1 MQYLNKREQT
11 KAKIMNAFIEL
22 YSEKDIAQVT
32 VRMICEKAGINRSTF
47 YTYYTDVY
55 ALKEDK
61 EREIIDD
68 LSEKIMD
75 PIVRSDDIDVEQ
87 IVRILIDYIKEHNGV
102 PLLFIKKSDSALI
115 DLFFNIFTSKLQA
128 KGIRLPEEKK
138 QLIIMCI
145 TYHFNGLIALLE
157 DLEASEAALNIDEF
171 LGKVARLANEGPIT
185 VVRKTLGE
193 I

>member
-11 KAKIMNAFIEL
+11 KNKIMSAFIEL
-22 YSEKDIAQVT
+22 YSDKDITQIT

-55 ALKEDK
+55 ALREDK

-75 PIVRSDDIDVEQ
+75 SMISSDDIEVEQ
-87 IVRILIDYIKEHNGV
+87 VVRILLDYIKENNGV

-115 DLFFNIFTSKLQA
+115 DLVFDIFTSKLQD
-128 KGIRLPEEKK
+128 KGISLPEEKK
-138 QLIIMCI
+138 QIIVMCL

>member
-1 MQYLNKREQT
+1 
-11 KAKIMNAFIEL
+11 
-22 YSEKDIAQVT
+22 
-32 VRMICEKAGINRSTF
+32 
-47 YTYYTDVY
+47 
-55 ALKEDK
+55 
-61 EREIIDD
+61 
-68 LSEKIMD
+68 MD
-75 PIVRSDDIDVEQ
+75 NHIFVFGDRFMR

-115 DLFFNIFTSKLQA
+115 DLVFNIFTSKLQA
-128 KGIRLPEEKK
+128 KRIRLPEEKK

>member
-11 KAKIMNAFIEL
+11 KNKIMSAFIEL
-22 YSEKDIAQVT
+22 YSDKDITQIT

-55 ALKEDK
+55 ALREDK

-75 PIVRSDDIDVEQ
+75 SMISSDDIEVEQ
-87 IVRILIDYIKEHNGV
+87 VVRILLDYIKENNGV

-115 DLFFNIFTSKLQA
+115 DLVFDIFTSKLQD
-128 KGIRLPEEKK
+128 KGISLPEEKK
-138 QLIIMCI
+138 QIIVMCL

-185 VVRKTLGE
+185 VVRKTLWE